1 MINAPNG
8 SIEGDFVFK
17 VVDGVNILSEYIG
30 NAVDLVLPDNYK
42 NENYVIGENAFDG
55 CSNLVSVKIPTSV
68 TSIGNRAFSGCF
80 GLTSI
85 TIPTSVTSIGESA
98 FSGCSGLTS
107 ITIPTSV
114 TSIGGSAF
122 YDCSG
127 LKSIEIPNSVT
138 TIGNSAFYGCS
149 GLTSIEIPNSVTS
162 IGEYAFYNC
171 SNLTSVIIPD
181 NVTNVGNNAFDG
193 CSNLETLYISNTIES
208 IGAKAFA
215 NCNKILEIKIGAK
228 IAVEAS
234 EDIFSNIVYNNACLY
249 IPSGRKFAYE
259 KTSPWKNFYILEMD
273 YTGID
278 EVKGEDEN
286 VEAVYD
292 LQGRKVETPTKGI
305 YIINGKKKLV
315 K

>member
-1 MINAPNG
+1 
-8 SIEGDFVFK
+8 DFVFK

-42 NENYVIGENAFDG
+42 NENYVIGENAFRN
-55 CSNLVSVKIPTSV
+55 CS
-68 TSIGNRAFSGCF
+68 

-85 TIPTSVTSIGESA
+85 EIPTSVTSIGEAA
-98 FSGCSGLTS
+98 FRNCSGLTS
-107 ITIPTSV
+107 II
-114 TSIGGSAF
+114 
-122 YDCSG
+122 
-127 LKSIEIPNSVT
+127 
-138 TIGNSAFYGCS
+138 
-149 GLTSIEIPNSVTS
+149 IPNSVTS
-162 IGEYAFYNC
+162 IGSSAFEGCTGLTSITIPNSVTSIGNGAFNGCAELISVEFNAENCTSMGSSSSLVFADCTSLSTLTFGENVKKIPAYAFKGC
-171 SNLTSVIIPD
+171 SNLTTVIIPD
-181 NVTNVGNNAFDG
+181 NVTNVGNNAFDS
-193 CSNLETLYISNTIES
+193 CSNLETLCISNTIES

-228 IAVEAS
+228 IAIEAS
-234 EDIFSNIVYNNACLY
+234 EDIFNKIVYNNACLY
-249 IPSGRKFAYE
+249 VPSGRKFAYE

-286 VEAVYD
+286 VEVVYD